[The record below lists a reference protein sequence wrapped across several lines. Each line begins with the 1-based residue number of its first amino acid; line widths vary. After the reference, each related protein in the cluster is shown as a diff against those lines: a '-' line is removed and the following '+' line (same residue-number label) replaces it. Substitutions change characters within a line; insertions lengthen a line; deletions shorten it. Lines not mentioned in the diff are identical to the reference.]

1 MPVQLLIHKAE
12 SFQVKRLESILN
24 QVGGFTLLFSNG
36 NPAALQAALIRTTPE
51 LVLLELGP
59 EVTFKFL
66 SEIRQITQAKVV
78 LWVDSISPGLAL
90 QAMTLGVRGILRKNL
105 AARLQAE
112 CLRRVSRGEVW
123 FEKALLVGL
132 DGQSRPVLT
141 RRENQVLRLLAQGL
155 KNQEIATHLAVSEGT
170 VKVYLT
176 RLLQKAGAKD
186 RFELALFGLKNYAR
200 GQGSIAKMNYEACAL
215 T

>member
-1 MPVQLLIHKAE
+1 MPVQLLIHCGE
-12 SFQVKRLESILN
+12 PFQVKRLESILN
-24 QVGGFTLLFSNG
+24 QVGGFTLLFSDG
-36 NPAALQAALIRTTPE
+36 ILSVLQSELIHNAPD

-59 EVTFKFL
+59 MVTFEL
-66 SEIRQITQAKVV
+66 LAEVQRHAKSKIV
-78 LWVDSISPGLAL
+78 LWVDSIPPDRAL
-90 QAMTLGVRGILRKNL
+90 QAMTLGVRGVLRKDL
-105 AARLQAE
+105 APMLQVE

-123 FEKALLVGL
+123 FEKILLADLTGR
-132 DGQSRPVLT
+132 DRPVLT
-141 RRENQVLRLLAQGL
+141 RCESQVLRLLAQGL
-155 KNQEIATHLAVSEGT
+155 KNQEIATHLALSEGT

-200 GQGSIAKMNYEACAL
+200 EHGTRKVNYQACAV

>member
-1 MPVQLLIHKAE
+1 MPVQLLIHCGE
-12 SFQVKRLESILN
+12 PFQVKRLESILN
-24 QVGGFTLLFSNG
+24 QVGGFTLLFSDG
-36 NPAALQAALIRTTPE
+36 ILSVLQSELIHNAPD

-59 EVTFKFL
+59 MVTFEL
-66 SEIRQITQAKVV
+66 LAEVQRHAKSKIV
-78 LWVDSISPGLAL
+78 LWVDSIPPDRAL
-90 QAMTLGVRGILRKNL
+90 QAMTLGVRGILRKDL
-105 AARLQAE
+105 APMLQVE

-123 FEKALLVGL
+123 FEKILLADLTGR
-132 DGQSRPVLT
+132 DRPVLT
-141 RRENQVLRLLAQGL
+141 RRESQVLRLLAQGL
-155 KNQEIATHLAVSEGT
+155 KNQEIATHLALSEGT

-200 GQGSIAKMNYEACAL
+200 EHGTRKVNYQACAV